1 MELDEESSLLCTF
14 NTSFGCY
21 KFNQLPFG
29 VRVAKILQ
37 MKLDHAYEGIP
48 NVMGIADDIIAGSTP
63 EEHDEALLSMFEA
76 SRKNN
81 IGLNSEK
88 LQFKASLVNFFGH
101 TITSQGF
108 EPARE
113 VGHHQEPEG
122 TCQQQRAPRCSRHD
136 HVPQPILS

>member
-1 MELDEESSLLCTF
+1 MKNPACSAPSIHHLVVTSSTGYHLANVSQDF
-14 NTSFGCY
+14 FQ
-21 KFNQLPFG
+21 K
-29 VRVAKILQ
+29 
-37 MKLDHAYEGIP
+37 KLDHAYEGIP
-48 NVMGIADDIIAGSTP
+48 NVMSIADDIIAGSTP

-113 VGHHQEPEG
+113 VGQHQEPEG